1 MTKFVYSSISCDIYS
16 AVQISKYPTKLYSMK
31 NLPLRKSVPISA
43 EKTKLTVKPLEILKP
58 KAVSKAKPK
67 AAVKPK
73 PAAKPKAAV
82 SGSIKASEPAKPNV
96 IEGIRDAVSRL
107 KRERIIAVAAEMFYD
122 NGFNNTTLEAV
133 AEKMSVTKPFIYSH
147 FKSKNDLLAEIC
159 SLGIRASLDVLN
171 QVVASDGS
179 NTEKV
184 RALVRDFMLAVLE
197 NQEHIAIY
205 TREQKHLSKED
216 SDAIENMRREF
227 DLKLCKLL
235 TDGVTAGEFK
245 VDDIKMAS
253 LAVGG
258 IVSWS
263 YAWYR
268 PHGRLTG
275 PETAERMADLV
286 LAMIQVK

>member
-1 MTKFVYSSISCDIYS
+1 
-16 AVQISKYPTKLYSMK
+16 
-31 NLPLRKSVPISA
+31 
-43 EKTKLTVKPLEILKP
+43 
-58 KAVSKAKPK
+58 
-67 AAVKPK
+67 
-73 PAAKPKAAV
+73 
-82 SGSIKASEPAKPNV
+82 
-96 IEGIRDAVSRL
+96 
-107 KRERIIAVAAEMFYD
+107 MFYD
-122 NGFNNTTLEAV
+122 NGLNNTTLEAV
-133 AEKMSVTKPFIYSH
+133 AEKMSVTKPFIHSH
-147 FKSKNDLLAEIC
+147 FKSKNDLLAEIF

-197 NQEHIAIY
+197 NQQHIAIY

-227 DLKLCKLL
+227 GLKLCKLL

-245 VDDIKMAS
+245 VDDNKMAS

-263 YAWYR
+263 DAWYR